1 MSLLNYLNIGFFNI
15 NGIIGQKTFDP
26 SFENLIKKYDI
37 IALTETWHTNDTC
50 IQNLKENIPENYLY
64 FQNARKNKH
73 KKSKRNSGGIIML
86 YQKNLRNV
94 ISLTDNK
101 TENMLWIKIRNY
113 HCFEKNI
120 NLGVIYNSPIN
131 SSYTKKQTNDFY
143 CELQNKLTTFS
154 SNEYVLIGGDFNAR
168 TGMLNDY
175 IDENESDRNFINL
188 PDEYEIDQFTR
199 KRNNQDI
206 HTNSYG
212 EKLIDFSISTKM
224 RILNGRTLGDFQG
237 KITYIGY
244 NGVSTI
250 DYILASESFLMRKY
264 IQSFNVED
272 LTSLSDHRPLTLKL
286 KYIKNKEI
294 KQNPTNLLPRPKR
307 FCFKNLETY
316 RKKLEN
322 EMNLN
327 TITSITEKLEKCTN
341 EKDI

>member
-1 MSLLNYLNIGFFNI
+1 MPEKI
-15 NGIIGQKTFDP
+15 NT
-26 SFENLIKKYDI
+26 
-37 IALTETWHTNDTC
+37 
-50 IQNLKENIPENYLY
+50 KEY
-64 FQNARKNKH
+64 
-73 KKSKRNSGGIIML
+73 KRNSGGIIVL
-86 YQKNLRNV
+86 YQKHLTNV

-101 TENMLWIKIRNY
+101 TENMLWIKIGND

-131 SSYTKKQTNDFY
+131 SSYTKKHTNDFY

-168 TGMLNDY
+168 TGILRDY
-175 IDENESDRNFINL
+175 IYEDESDKTFISL

-206 HTNSYG
+206 HTSSYG
-212 EKLIDFSISTKM
+212 EKLVDFSISTKM

-237 KITYIGY
+237 KFTYIGY

-250 DYILASESFLMRKY
+250 DYILASGRFLMRKY
-264 IQSFNVED
+264 IHSFKVED

-294 KQNPTNLLPRPKR
+294 KQNLSNLLPKPKR
-307 FCFKNLETY
+307 FCIKNIETY
-316 RKKLEN
+316 R
-322 EMNLN
+322 
-327 TITSITEKLEKCTN
+327 
-341 EKDI
+341 